1 MFQKHR
7 PNFLTPDPSGLGAAS
22 QAPVSDAPH
31 TPVDARRLAG
41 RRALFATLVL
51 GTIAALTALLVI
63 SFSGDGVSWAEAL
76 MVGCFLLTL
85 PWTAIGF
92 WNAVIGLTLMRTRR
106 DPVSDVCPIAEGD
119 TSVSSRS
126 STAILSCI
134 RNEDVDQVAVHLDAM
149 LGDLSRTPHAS
160 GFTLYVLSDTD
171 RPEIA
176 SKEDAVFAAL
186 ADRWAHVVP
195 VVYRRRDDNPGF
207 KAGNIRDFCVR
218 WGANHDYALVLDADS
233 FMSGAAIVDLV
244 AKMDANPRLG
254 ILQTLVV
261 GMPTSSAFARIFQ
274 FGMRLGMRSYTLG
287 SAWWQGDC
295 GPYWGHNAILRVK
308 PFTEACH
315 LPVLPGK
322 GPLSGWVLSHDQVEA
337 VLMRRAG
344 YEVRVI
350 PRETESFEENPPNA
364 LEFIRRELRWCQG
377 NLQYLKLLGLPGLLP
392 TSRVQMVLAILMFV
406 SAPAWLLFM
415 VTGAGIVAFGG
426 ADLVQFE
433 QVSGFT
439 LFVVILTMI
448 FAPKIATVID
458 ILADRRLRTAFGGP
472 LRIVASALTE
482 IVFAALMAPVVAV
495 AVSLFVAGLP
505 FGKAMGWGAQVR
517 DTRALPLG
525 LCVSRLWPQMVFGFA
540 GFAWAAAF
548 APSLVWP
555 LLPVIL
561 GPAIA
566 VPLALGTSGEWVG
579 RLALATRLWR
589 LPEETVPP
597 ECLLPL
603 RLSAHAALGVAFVPP
618 HAFFEPELE
627 KAKA

>member
-22 QAPVSDAPH
+22 QAPASGAPH
-31 TPVDARRLAG
+31 TPVDARRLAV
-41 RRALFATLVL
+41 RRAVFATLVL
-51 GTIAALTALLVI
+51 GTIAALTALLVV
-63 SFSGDGVSWAEAL
+63 SFSGDGVSWVEAL

-106 DPVSDVCPIAEGD
+106 DPVAHVCPIAEGD

-149 LGDLSRTPHAS
+149 LGDLSRTPHAA

-176 SKEDAVFAAL
+176 AKEDAVFAAL
-186 ADRWAHVVP
+186 ADRWARVLP
-195 VVYRRRDDNPGF
+195 VVFRRRDDNPGF

-315 LPVLPGK
+315 LPKLPGK
-322 GPLSGWVLSHDQVEA
+322 GPLSGWILSHDQVEA

-415 VTGAGIVAFGG
+415 ATGAAIVAFGG
-426 ADLVQFE
+426 AELVRFE

-472 LRIVASALTE
+472 ARIVASALTE

-525 LCVSRLWPQMVFGFA
+525 LCVSRLWPQMLFGFA
-540 GFAWAAAF
+540 GFAWAAVF

-603 RLSAHAALGVAFVPP
+603 RLSAHSALGVAFVPP
-618 HAFFEPELE
+618 RAFFEPDLE
-627 KAKA
+627 KAEA